1 MKLPRSVSGDELIKS
16 LQKIG
21 YSVTRQKGSHV
32 RLTCSLPTGEHHIT
46 IPNHNPLKIG
56 TLSAILTE
64 IAQTHK
70 LSKQELLN
78 KIFG

>member
-1 MKLPRSVSGDELIKS
+1 MKLPRNVSGNELIKS

-32 RLTCSLPTGEHHIT
+32 RLSCKLPSGDHHLT
-46 IPNHNPLKIG
+46 IPNHDPIKIG
-56 TLSAILTE
+56 TLSSILSD
-64 IAQTHK
+64 IAQQHQI
-70 LSKQELLN
+70 SKQELIN

>member
-16 LQKIG
+16 LQKVG

-32 RLTCSLPTGEHHIT
+32 RLSCSLPTGDHHIT
-46 IPNHNPLKIG
+46 IPNHNPIKIG

-64 IAQTHK
+64 IAQFHK

>member
-16 LQKIG
+16 LQKVG

-32 RLTCSLPTGEHHIT
+32 RLSCSLPTGDHRIT
-46 IPNHNPLKIG
+46 NHNPIKIG

-64 IAQTHK
+64 IAQFHK